1 VLAEGGAPVVAG
13 ACAGG
18 FEAGAAFDEVF
29 AGQGLADEVEP
40 VMSEGEDGKSHRF
53 LFCLHAKALA
63 FVSSHPGL
71 RAGLG
76 VALLQGGAAAG
87 AG

>member
-1 VLAEGGAPVVAG
+1 LAG
-13 ACAGG
+13 A
-18 FEAGAAFDEVF
+18 FD
-29 AGQGLADEVEP
+29 P
-40 VMSEGEDGKSHRF
+40 TMSEVEDGKSHRF
-53 LFCLHAKALA
+53 LFCLHARALA